1 VFRIGIIDDHQLFTD
16 GLSSALRIKD
26 EVTSVEVLNSPE
38 TAEEW
43 FSDKEFD
50 VVMLDVMMPAMSGVE
65 LIPLIMKKGIKVLVV
80 TSRSD
85 REMLKR
91 CMASGAHGFCSKN
104 TSVAELLSAM
114 QKLMQGETYVC
125 SGLGVNAEPRTELQ
139 ELTDREKEVIR
150 LLAKGYSSR
159 LIAEELFITE
169 HTVNTHRK
177 RMLRKYGC
185 NTTTALIDKLV
196 MAGVDLSA

>member
-1 VFRIGIIDDHQLFTD
+1 MIRIGIIDDHLLFTE
-16 GLSSALRIKD
+16 GLSAALGQRE
-26 EVTSVEVLNSPE
+26 EVDSVAVLNDA
-38 TAEEW
+38 TDAEQW
-43 FSDKEFD
+43 LLK
-50 VVMLDVMMPAMSGVE
+50 VVPQIVILDIMMPQQSGID
-65 LIPLIMKKGIKVLVV
+65 LIPLIVSKDIKVLVV

-104 TSVAELLSAM
+104 TPVSELLMAM
-114 QKLMQGETYVC
+114 RKLMQGETYVC
-125 SGLGVNAEPRTELQ
+125 AGLGVNVEQDAELK
-139 ELTDREKEVIR
+139 ELTEREKEVIR
-150 LLAKGYSSR
+150 LLVKGLSSR
-159 LIAEELFITE
+159 KIAELLFVTE